1 MIALIDCNNFYA
13 SCERVFNPSLQ
24 FKPII
29 VLSNNDGCV
38 IARSEEAKQ
47 LGIEM
52 GIPFFQIKR
61 LVEEKGIYV
70 FSSNYTLYGDMSR
83 RVMSLIRSC
92 VPQIEVYSIDECFV
106 SFEGVNAIKDFSLD
120 LRNRILKGVGI
131 PVSIGVAPTKTLAK
145 LAASFA
151 KKYKAYNGVC
161 IMDTIDKIDKALKL
175 APIEKIWGIGRRSL
189 PKLHY
194 QGIDTAYDFSLKS
207 ESWIRKEL
215 TVIGLR
221 TWKELRGESC
231 IDLEISTAKKSI
243 TTSRSFNRKLT
254 DFEELFEVVANFAA
268 ACAKKLRAEGSS
280 AGSILVFLHSSTKRD
295 VETLKNNAARIQL
308 VVPTSNPAELI
319 KASRDALSIIYSP
332 NQGYKKAGV
341 IVMDITDSIQTSLFD
356 NKDRGKQE
364 KLLKVT
370 DAIKLKNGDHSIK
383 IATQGAFQLGNYMD
397 RKFVSQLY
405 TTNLDDIIN
414 VSTD

>member
-145 LAASFA
+145 
-151 KKYKAYNGVC
+151 
-161 IMDTIDKIDKALKL
+161 
-175 APIEKIWGIGRRSL
+175 IGRA
-189 PKLHY
+189 H
-194 QGIDTAYDFSLKS
+194 
-207 ESWIRKEL
+207 
-215 TVIGLR
+215 V
-221 TWKELRGESC
+221 
-231 IDLEISTAKKSI
+231 
-243 TTSRSFNRKLT
+243 
-254 DFEELFEVVANFAA
+254 
-268 ACAKKLRAEGSS
+268 
-280 AGSILVFLHSSTKRD
+280 
-295 VETLKNNAARIQL
+295 
-308 VVPTSNPAELI
+308 
-319 KASRDALSIIYSP
+319 
-332 NQGYKKAGV
+332 
-341 IVMDITDSIQTSLFD
+341 
-356 NKDRGKQE
+356 
-364 KLLKVT
+364 
-370 DAIKLKNGDHSIK
+370 
-383 IATQGAFQLGNYMD
+383 
-397 RKFVSQLY
+397 
-405 TTNLDDIIN
+405 
-414 VSTD
+414 